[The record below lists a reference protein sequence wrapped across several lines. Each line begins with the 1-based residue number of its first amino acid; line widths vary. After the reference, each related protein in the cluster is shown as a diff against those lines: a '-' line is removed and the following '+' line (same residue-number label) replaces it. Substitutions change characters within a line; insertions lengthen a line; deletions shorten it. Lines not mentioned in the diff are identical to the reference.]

1 MYNVK
6 DIVNALHSGATPEE
20 LAERFSD
27 TLNKAVEV
35 QKAEEAKRAEE
46 QERKAAQRAA
56 VKAIV
61 DAIADYYK
69 NYGDK
74 ETYDLFAGWSEN
86 VDEKGLDSFARTLN
100 SFAGVG
106 KLLDMPILFTL

>member
-35 QKAEEAKRAEE
+35 QKAEE
-46 QERKAAQRAA
+46 QERKAAQRTA
-56 VKAIV
+56 VKAII